1 MNFFQLHANFLNLGV
16 LWLKTGNNTIDICDK
31 ITLLL
36 LNSNYYNQL
45 NIYNIYNIYIIYKT
59 KNIINF
65 RKTWK
70 KYTKYSSKI
79 QTSAERSV

>member
-1 MNFFQLHANFLNLGV
+1 MNFFHLHANFSNLGV
-16 LWLKTGNNTIDICDK
+16 LWLKTGNNTINICDK

-45 NIYNIYNIYIIYKT
+45 NIYNIYNKKQKILSI
-59 KNIINF
+59 F
-65 RKTWK
+65 EKTWK

>member
-1 MNFFQLHANFLNLGV
+1 MNFFHLHANFSNLGV
-16 LWLKTGNNTIDICDK
+16 LWLKTGNNTINICDK
-31 ITLLL
+31 ITLL
-36 LNSNYYNQL
+36 LNSNYYNQV

-65 RKTWK
+65 QKNVK